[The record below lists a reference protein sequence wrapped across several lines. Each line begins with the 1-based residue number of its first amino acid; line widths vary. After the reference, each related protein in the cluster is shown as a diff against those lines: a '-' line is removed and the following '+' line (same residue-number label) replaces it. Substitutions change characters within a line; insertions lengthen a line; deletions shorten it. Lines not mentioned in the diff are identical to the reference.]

1 MKKFETKEFLD
12 ELDRM
17 GVTYTVNTNPTPEQV
32 EEIKKSIERR
42 ELRMKQMIEDYNSG
56 KSLEK

>member
-32 EEIKKSIERR
+32 EKIKKSIERR